1 MYRFWSRLAV
11 ELGKRAGLVSLI
23 GLLVTLILG
32 FGITRLDFA
41 TGPTGI
47 ASQITNLSNWSLD
60 GGFYDQYPQWKGIL
74 S

>member
-1 MYRFWSRLAV
+1 MALD
-11 ELGKRAGLVSLI
+11 I
-23 GLLVTLILG
+23 GTHLKVHIDTS
-32 FGITRLDFA
+32 RLDFA